1 MTLLVC
7 VLILI
12 GCFVIYKRYMPKYR
26 LKHVQ
31 NKIKKL
37 ELEQEMLT
45 SNMKISLIEGKQ
57 ESLQNKLKH
66 LEMRMEI
73 MSALQGAEN
82 EWRKP
87 FETFLV
93 ALLDRMN
100 LAIDWVD
107 SFEIDTHSIFVSKL
121 FGCIDE
127 SGKRHMECLKANRH
141 NYAMLFMALSELLL
155 KRKDPEIF
163 EDKPVE
169 DGLRLIMVS
178 MQFMIWIA
186 LGSVLPIPEEH
197 KTFANTSFLPQ
208 TDKDVVYATMEGKE
222 TEFTDI
228 FNLVRD
234 YQDCTFPENV
244 PEEVTEDTEASE
256 VVA

>member
-1 MTLLVC
+1 
-7 VLILI
+7 
-12 GCFVIYKRYMPKYR
+12 
-26 LKHVQ
+26 
-31 NKIKKL
+31 
-37 ELEQEMLT
+37 
-45 SNMKISLIEGKQ
+45 
-57 ESLQNKLKH
+57 
-66 LEMRMEI
+66 
-73 MSALQGAEN
+73 
-82 EWRKP
+82 
-87 FETFLV
+87 
-93 ALLDRMN
+93 
-100 LAIDWVD
+100 
-107 SFEIDTHSIFVSKL
+107 
-121 FGCIDE
+121 
-127 SGKRHMECLKANRH
+127 MECLKANRH